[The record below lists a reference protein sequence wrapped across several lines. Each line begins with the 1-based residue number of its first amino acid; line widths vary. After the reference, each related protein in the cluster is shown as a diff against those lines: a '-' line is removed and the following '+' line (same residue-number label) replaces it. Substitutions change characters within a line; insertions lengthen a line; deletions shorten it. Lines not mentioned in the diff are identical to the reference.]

1 VSAQLESVLVVRL
14 SAMGDIIHTMP
25 AVSAL
30 RDALPSLKIGWLI
43 EERWTDLL
51 CARSSPRSG
60 PRSPQRPLVDR
71 VHTVDTKRWRKSL
84 FASETRREF
93 FSAIAE
99 VKAARYDAVIDFQGL
114 IRSAIFARL
123 SGAKNRYG
131 FAQPRE
137 SPARWFY
144 TSAVAAQG
152 THVIEQ
158 NLSLAQ
164 SNVETPL
171 KIQSVQFPH
180 DEEAERKVEAV
191 LAKRGVSK
199 FAMLNPG
206 AGWGA
211 KQWPSDRYGAVAKQL
226 AQAGLRSLINFG
238 PGEETLAQEVANK
251 SGGTAQPIS
260 LSLAELIAV
269 TRRASL
275 FIGGDT
281 GPMHLAAALGVPVVA
296 IFGPT
301 NPVRNGPFS
310 PRSIVLR
317 NPASVTDHSR
327 HAVPESGLLQISVE
341 QITAAVH
348 QLLGSPHE

>member
-1 VSAQLESVLVVRL
+1 
-14 SAMGDIIHTMP
+14 MGDIIHAMP

-30 RDALPSLKIGWLI
+30 REALPSQKIGWLI
-43 EERWTDLL
+43 EERWADLL
-51 CARSSPRSG
+51 CAQSSPRFGS
-60 PRSPQRPLVDR
+60 RSPQRPLVDQ

-84 FASETRREF
+84 LASATRSEF
-93 FSAIAE
+93 FSSIAE
-99 VKAARYDAVIDFQGL
+99 LKVAHYDAAIDFQGL
-114 IRSAIFARL
+114 MRSAIFARL

-137 SPARWFY
+137 SAARWFY
-144 TSAVAAQG
+144 TSVVTAKG

-164 SNVETPL
+164 SIVETPL
-171 KIQSVQFPH
+171 KITPAQFPR
-180 DEEAERKVEAV
+180 DEEAEHKVEV
-191 LAKRGVSK
+191 ELRQRNIRK
-199 FAMLNPG
+199 FAILNPG

-211 KQWPSDRYGAVAKQL
+211 KQWPSDRYGAVAKKL
-226 AQAGLRSLINFG
+226 AQAGLQSLINFG
-238 PGEETLAQEVANK
+238 PGEETLAQEVADK
-251 SGGTAQPIS
+251 SGGVAQPIS
-260 LSLAELIAV
+260 LSLAELIAL

-281 GPMHLAAALGVPVVA
+281 GPMHLAAALGIPVVA

-301 NPVRNGPFS
+301 NPARNGPFS

-317 NPASVTDHSR
+317 NPASITDHSR
-327 HAVPESGLLQISVE
+327 HAAPEAGLLQISVE
-341 QITAAVH
+341 QVTAAAH